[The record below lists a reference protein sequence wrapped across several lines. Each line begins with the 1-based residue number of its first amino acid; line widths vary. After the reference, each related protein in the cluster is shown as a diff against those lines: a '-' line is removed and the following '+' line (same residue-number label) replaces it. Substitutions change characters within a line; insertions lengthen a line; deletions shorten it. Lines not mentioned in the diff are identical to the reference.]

1 MFRLL
6 SEAKTGVILLKIE
19 IFYNKTGLRFPL
31 SCKVSETFFY
41 TNSYT
46 GKKSRNYFKDS
57 VLENCIGRGSE

>member
-6 SEAKTGVILLKIE
+6 SEAKTGVIILKIE

-46 GKKSRNYFKDS
+46 GKFHMSWNMIMMAQK
-57 VLENCIGRGSE
+57 

>member
-31 SCKVSETFFY
+31 SCKVNETFFIL
-41 TNSYT
+41 TLI
-46 GKKSRNYFKDS
+46 
-57 VLENCIGRGSE
+57 LEKNLGIISKTLYWRTV